1 MIKTLTWWLL
11 SDRQRSKH
19 NKKETNRPVSL
30 ILFVKENPYLSF
42 TAVTINFLPYPG
54 WWVWTLGLQFSKT
67 ANVNSRISL
76 EVKQQ
81 AEHILDNLGIP
92 RAVAIDM
99 FYRQIIAHNG
109 IPFSVTLPTYVPAR
123 DEIKTDDQPK
133 T

>member
-1 MIKTLTWWLL
+1 MAT
-11 SDRQRSKH
+11 
-19 NKKETNRPVSL
+19 
-30 ILFVKENPYLSF
+30 
-42 TAVTINFLPYPG
+42 
-54 WWVWTLGLQFSKT
+54 KT

-109 IPFSVTLPTYVPAR
+109 IPFSVTLPTYVLAR
-123 DEIKTDDQPK
+123 DEMTNVQFDKMMSIGLEQAKAGNSFDADEVFDEIERRLG
-133 T
+133 

>member
-1 MIKTLTWWLL
+1 
-11 SDRQRSKH
+11 
-19 NKKETNRPVSL
+19 
-30 ILFVKENPYLSF
+30 LFVKENPYLSF

-54 WWVWTLGLQFSKT
+54 WWVWNLGLQFSKT

-123 DEIKTDDQPK
+123 DEMTNVQFDKMMSVGLEQAKAGNSFDADEVFDEMNF
-133 T
+133 